1 MELLL
6 ANPSDPDTCHRID
19 LTPGV
24 PRIVGRREPADL
36 VLSGDLT
43 MSRRHFSITTDGEK
57 CQIQDLNSTSGTFVN
72 GKRISHVEIQEG
84 DLILA
89 GSTLLKVRLA
99 TGEATSQVSG
109 GIEAGAFVTTG
120 SDATLVGHVLQDPL
134 HLAVES
140 HLASHHDPLFA
151 ILDAARDPQ
160 IYAMILECKEPCLSL
175 YSGMKGEELLP
186 LPPYLVSL
194 KCDSEFFD
202 SLIRDGWG
210 RSWGI
215 FLMCDRPIEEIR
227 KHLRRLLLVKTENG
241 TQLLFRFYDPRV
253 LRPFLATCTREEL
266 KEFFGPLKRILMEGA
281 EPNQICQLSLGAQG
295 LEERRELLG

>member
-120 SDATLVGHVLQDPL
+120 SDATLVGHVASRSSASGGGIAPRVSPRPAVCDPGRSSRPPDL
-134 HLAVES
+134 C
-140 HLASHHDPLFA
+140 HDP
-151 ILDAARDPQ
+151 
-160 IYAMILECKEPCLSL
+160 
-175 YSGMKGEELLP
+175 
-186 LPPYLVSL
+186 
-194 KCDSEFFD
+194 
-202 SLIRDGWG
+202 
-210 RSWGI
+210 
-215 FLMCDRPIEEIR
+215 
-227 KHLRRLLLVKTENG
+227 
-241 TQLLFRFYDPRV
+241 
-253 LRPFLATCTREEL
+253 
-266 KEFFGPLKRILMEGA
+266 
-281 EPNQICQLSLGAQG
+281 
-295 LEERRELLG
+295 